1 MLIDAMRFIELED
14 ILREK
19 GKLEKFERESGE
31 ILGRVMI
38 TLGEVPEDIK
48 NEVLKNYNEEDIYV
62 FNCSFDFYD
71 SYLGIALEKQSL
83 KPVSGI
89 RITEQL
95 DGSEAPA
102 GDWID
107 FFVRILVK
115 YVVENNDGFKVPLYI
130 FVNDDSEMVIE
141 PTL

>member
-1 MLIDAMRFIELED
+1 MLIDAIRFNELED

-19 GKLEKFERESGE
+19 GKLEKFEREYGE

-48 NEVLKNYNEEDIYV
+48 NEVLKNYNEENIYV

-107 FFVRILVK
+107 FFVRILVI